1 MSKEIKG
8 IIFDLDGVLVDTAKY
23 HFRSWIKLSD
33 ELGFQLTP
41 AIEERLKGISRMD
54 SLNIVLESGGI
65 QCTEEE
71 KKAMAEKKNNW
82 YLESLKGLEKDVIL
96 EGVLSFLNAVKSK
109 NIPMAVGSASKN
121 ATTILRRL
129 DMTHYFVSIIDGNHV
144 LKTKPDPEV
153 FVNAARDLQLEEAS
167 CLVFEDS
174 QKGILAAKT
183 GGFRVIGIGEKAAL
197 NEAEAVISG
206 FLGVKIED
214 VIALLN

>member
-23 HFRSWIKLSD
+23 HFKSWIKLSA
-33 ELGFQLTP
+33 ELGFELTP
-41 AIEERLKGISRMD
+41 VVEEKLKGISRMD

-65 QCTEEE
+65 SCSEEE
-71 KKAMAEKKNNW
+71 KKAMAEKKNTW
-82 YLESLKGLEKDVIL
+82 YLDSLEGLDNDVIL
-96 EGVLSFLNAVKSK
+96 EGVLSFLDAVKSH

-121 ATTILRRL
+121 ATTILSRL
-129 DMTHYFVSIIDGNHV
+129 DMTDYFVSIIDGNHV
-144 LKTKPDPEV
+144 QKTKPDPEV

-183 GGFRVIGIGEKAAL
+183 GGFRVIGIGEKTAL
-197 NEAEAVISG
+197 KEAEAVISG
-206 FLGVKIED
+206 FQGVKVED
-214 VIALLN
+214 VMALLN